1 MKTNGARVLESLNI
15 PFELREYE
23 VDPEDLSAIAV
34 AKKIGM
40 PAEQVF
46 KTLLTTDGSHSC
58 VFAVVPGDSTLD
70 FKKLSRLAGWRKA
83 EMAPLKD
90 VQPLTGYIRGGVTI
104 FGAKKPYPVFVDE
117 TAILFDRISVSA
129 GTRGTQLILTP
140 GDYLRAAAAIGEPV
154 QTADLTK
161 DAVAPSSNAGARF
174 PENAG
179 APPMRQSFGAR
190 VGDHISEPNDPRSEG
205 HPRPEGQS

>member
-1 MKTNGARVLESLNI
+1 MKTNGARFLESLGI

-34 AKKIGM
+34 AQKIGM

-46 KTLLTTDGSHSC
+46 KTLLTTDGAHNF
-58 VFAVVPGDSTLD
+58 VFAAIPGDAALD
-70 FKKLSRLAGWRKA
+70 FKKLARLAGWRKA

-104 FGAKKPYPVFVDE
+104 FGAKKPYPVLVDE

-129 GTRGTQLILTP
+129 GTRGTQLILAP
-140 GDYLRAAAAIGEPV
+140 GDYLRAAAALGEPV

-161 DAVAPSSNAGARF
+161 DVRSST
-174 PENAG
+174 
-179 APPMRQSFGAR
+179 
-190 VGDHISEPNDPRSEG
+190 
-205 HPRPEGQS
+205 PEGRQ

>member
-1 MKTNGARVLESLNI
+1 MKTNGARFLESLNI

-23 VDPEDLSAIAV
+23 VDPEDLSAITV

-46 KTLLTTDGSHSC
+46 KTLLTTDGAHEY
-58 VFAVVPGDSTLD
+58 VFAVIPGDAALD
-70 FKKLSRLAGWRKA
+70 FKKLARLSGWRKA

-104 FGAKKPYPVFVDE
+104 FGAKKPYPIFVDE
-117 TAILFDRISVSA
+117 TATLFDRISVSA

-140 GDYLRAAAAIGEPV
+140 DDYLRAAAAIGQPV

-161 DAVAPSSNAGARF
+161 AATPSSNQNDVAPSL
-174 PENAG
+174 
-179 APPMRQSFGAR
+179 RQSFGAR
-190 VGDHISEPNDPRSEG
+190 VGDHASEPSDSNPKRHES
-205 HPRPEGQS
+205 

>member
-1 MKTNGARVLESLNI
+1 MKTNGARFLESLGI

-23 VDPEDLSAIAV
+23 VDPDDLSAITV

-46 KTLLTTDGSHSC
+46 KTLLTTDSAHDY
-58 VFAVVPGDSTLD
+58 VFAVIPGDAALD

-83 EMAPLKD
+83 EMAPLRD

-104 FGAKKPYPVFVDE
+104 FGAKKPYPIYVDE

-140 GDYLRAAAAIGEPV
+140 DDYLRAAAAIGQPV

-161 DAVAPSSNAGARF
+161 AAGAPSSNQ
-174 PENAG
+174 NAG
-179 APPMRQSFGAR
+179 APSLASCSHGETTR
-190 VGDHISEPNDPRSEG
+190 VGDHRSEPNDLHREG
-205 HPRPEGQS
+205 HQ